1 MNLNKK
7 QLILYLIPGLVKFIG
22 IENKLPKNY
31 EPKINLDVRQYEH
44 ALVIN
49 MIHL

>member
-7 QLILYLIPGLVKFIG
+7 QLILYLILLTVKFIG

-44 ALVIN
+44 T
-49 MIHL
+49 